1 MNNLNQ
7 QRSSDAANP
16 AYEQW
21 ATSTESEKTGNVEL
35 SPERRQEIVDT
46 LADVITNSTLD
57 LNHKIV
63 AEPAHIV
70 DRYYTNY
77 VVDDDLDSSP
87 EPPEAPENPGTPDDA
102 DNELPTDELES
113 KDVAANDH
121 EQWDN
126 SENTDLEYN
135 LNLPR

>member
-87 EPPEAPENPGTPDDA
+87 EPPEAPENPGAPDDA
-102 DNELPTDELES
+102 DNELPTDELEP

-121 EQWDN
+121 GQWDN